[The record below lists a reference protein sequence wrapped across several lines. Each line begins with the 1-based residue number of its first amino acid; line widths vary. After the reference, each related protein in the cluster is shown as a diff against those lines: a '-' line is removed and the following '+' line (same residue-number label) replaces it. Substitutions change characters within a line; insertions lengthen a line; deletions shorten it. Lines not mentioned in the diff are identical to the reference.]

1 MSVRR
6 THSRAV
12 LLPAVVLTL
21 TACAPDPAETAT
33 ALGEGDWSRHVE
45 LEAFLPYGCHFALTD
60 GTGIG
65 APSDAPYLDS
75 LPRDLV
81 ASGSSDAVGIATD
94 RSEGTLTIDVEDGAP
109 ADEDLARYDHVAEAS
124 LSTDGTIA
132 VATMLDDEDAQL
144 RVPAGTYRVR
154 ATFEGLLPVTPDG
167 LDRAARYQLTLWPEE
182 SRPPAVLKQ
191 VPGGAP
197 DC

>member
-1 MSVRR
+1 M
-6 THSRAV
+6 A
-12 LLPAVVLTL
+12 
-21 TACAPDPAETAT
+21 
-33 ALGEGDWSRHVE
+33 
-45 LEAFLPYGCHFALTD
+45 
-60 GTGIG
+60 
-65 APSDAPYLDS
+65 SDS
-75 LPRDLV
+75 
-81 ASGSSDAVGIATD
+81 SGAVGIATD
-94 RSEGTLTIDVEDGAP
+94 RSEGTLTIDVEDRAP

-132 VATMLDDEDAQL
+132 VATMLSDEDAQL

-154 ATFEGLLPVTPDG
+154 ATFEGLLPATPDG

-182 SRPPAVLKQ
+182 SRPPAVLKR

>member
-1 MSVRR
+1 MNVRR
-6 THSRAV
+6 TRSRAV

-33 ALGEGDWSRHVE
+33 ALGEGDWTTHVE
-45 LEAFLPYGCHFALTD
+45 LEGFLPYDCHFALTD
-60 GTGIG
+60 GTGVG
-65 APSDAPYLDS
+65 VPPDAPYIDR
-75 LPRDLV
+75 LPQDLV

-94 RSEGTLTIDVEDGAP
+94 RSEGTLTIDVEDRAP

-124 LSTDGTIA
+124 LTTDGTIA
-132 VATMLDDEDAQL
+132 VATMLEDEDAQL

-154 ATFEGLLPVTPDG
+154 AAFEGLLPASPDG
-167 LDRAARYQLTLWPEE
+167 LDRMARYNLVLWPEE
-182 SRPPAVLKQ
+182 DRPPAVLKQ

-197 DC
+197 GC